1 MSTPF
6 QHHPSSLDTQ
16 EAPLSTAKRLQALI
30 ETSGDGLGLFDRNLN
45 VLYMNPAVERMLGY
59 PLDDYVQKADRF
71 NLLHSHDRQQSIE
84 QVTRILH
91 SPGSSTTIRHRV
103 QHKDGTY
110 RWIEVTLTNLFDDPN
125 VAALVS
131 EFRDITEG
139 VQSEAKAKDVQAN

>member
-45 VLYMNPAVERMLGY
+45 VLYMNPAVEQMLGY

-71 NLLHSHDRQQSIE
+71 NLLHSHDR
-84 QVTRILH
+84 
-91 SPGSSTTIRHRV
+91 
-103 QHKDGTY
+103 
-110 RWIEVTLTNLFDDPN
+110 
-125 VAALVS
+125 
-131 EFRDITEG
+131 
-139 VQSEAKAKDVQAN
+139 